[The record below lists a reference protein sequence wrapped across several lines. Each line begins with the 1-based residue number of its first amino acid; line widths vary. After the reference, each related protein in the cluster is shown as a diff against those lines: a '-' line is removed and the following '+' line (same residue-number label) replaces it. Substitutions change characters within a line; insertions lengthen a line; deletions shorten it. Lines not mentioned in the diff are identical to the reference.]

1 MRPLSFSKSSFV
13 LILVIVLVNSSLVF
27 AIVNGSNANQDEP
40 EPTAVPAHWTYE
52 GEEGPE
58 FWGEL
63 DANYALC
70 GTGRAQSPIDIAGEQ
85 SVGLQDIVFNY
96 QPSELNI
103 FNNGHTIQANYDVGS
118 SIVYNETQYELL
130 QFHFHHPSEHTIAG
144 ETFDMELHLVHRDA
158 NGDLAVV
165 GILLNQGEANNEA
178 LAPIF
183 ENLPAE
189 KGDPQVVGMTIDAA
203 AFLPADHLYYTY
215 SGSLT
220 TPPCSQDVRWLL
232 LEAPQEISEAQFEA
246 FASLFELNARPL
258 QPLNNR
264 DLLEDS
270 SAGA

>member
-1 MRPLSFSKSSFV
+1 MQFLKHPFKPAVVCLFALVV
-13 LILVIVLVNSSLVF
+13 LLIAGVAS
-27 AIVNGSNANQDEP
+27 GSNAHQDAP

-52 GEEGPE
+52 GEDGPE

-63 DANYALC
+63 DGNYALC
-70 GTGRAQSPIDIAGEQ
+70 STGRAQSPIDIAGEQ
-85 SVGLQDIVFNY
+85 AVGLQDIVFNY

-103 FNNGHTIQANYDVGS
+103 FNNGHTIQVNYDGGS
-118 SIVYNETQYELL
+118 SIVYNETQYDLL

-144 ETFDMELHLVHRDA
+144 QTFDMELHLVHRDA

-165 GILLNQGEANNEA
+165 GILLNRGETDNEA
-178 LAPIF
+178 LAPLF
-183 ENLPAE
+183 ANMPAE
-189 KGDPQVVGMTIDAA
+189 KSDPHAVGMAIDAA
-203 AFLPADHLYYTY
+203 SFLPENHLYYTY

-232 LEAPQEISEAQFEA
+232 LETPQTISEAQFES
-246 FASLFELNARPL
+246 FASLFEFNARPV

>member
-1 MRPLSFSKSSFV
+1 MNHFSQSKSLLATLF
-13 LILVIVLVNSSLVF
+13 IMVLVNGLLVYGVVSGQQ
-27 AIVNGSNANQDEP
+27 AP
-40 EPTAVPAHWTYE
+40 EPTVPPAHWTYE

-85 SVGLQDIVFNY
+85 AVGLQDIVFNY

-103 FNNGHTIQANYDVGS
+103 FNNGHTIQANYDAGS
-118 SIVYNETQYELL
+118 SIVYNETAYELV

-144 ETFDMELHLVHRDA
+144 QVFDMELHLVHRDA

-165 GILLNQGEANNEA
+165 GILLNQGEADNEA

-183 ENLPAE
+183 ANLPAE
-189 KGDPQVVGMTIDAA
+189 KGDPQAAGVTIDAA
-203 AFLPADHLYYTY
+203 TFLPADHLYYTY
-215 SGSLT
+215 TGSLT

-232 LEAPQEISEAQFEA
+232 LEIPQEISEAQFEA
-246 FASLFELNARPL
+246 FASLFELNARPV